1 MSSFFRIWLAFARR
15 DFLNLASYR
24 FSFIMGLA
32 SLLFYLLIFFF
43 VGRVFSGLG
52 SAYLSRYGGQYFPF
66 VVIGL
71 AMQTLAGA
79 GLGGLSQVIAGE
91 QYLGTLEPLLGRRGG
106 GFRIL
111 AAASLSRYIPSSGR
125 LAAYLVLGAAVFGVS
140 FRWGGIPVFIAVTAL
155 TVAAYFGLGMLS
167 AAFMLVFKQ
176 GNPVTLFF
184 GQLAALLSGVYFP
197 VEVLPDWLRAV
208 GAFIPL
214 TYALDAARVAL
225 LGGAASGPPAV
236 TMAVLGAFAVA
247 ALAVGSFAFRW
258 ALARAKRDGS
268 LSQY

>member
-1 MSSFFRIWLAFARR
+1 MISFLRIWGAFARR

-24 FSFIMGLA
+24 FSFVMGLA

-43 VGRVFSGLG
+43 VGRVFTGLG
-52 SAYLSRYGGQYFPF
+52 SAYLSRYGGEYFPF

-71 AMQTLAGA
+71 AMQSLVAA
-79 GLGGLSQVIAGE
+79 GLGGFSQVISNE
-91 QYLGTLEPLLGRRGG
+91 QYVGTLEPLLGRRGG
-106 GFRIL
+106 EFRIL
-111 AAASLSRYIPSSGR
+111 AAASLSRYIVSSGR
-125 LAAYLVLGAAVFGVS
+125 LVAYLVLGVLVFGVS
-140 FRWGGIPVFIAVTAL
+140 LRFAGLPTFIGATAL

-167 AAFMLVFKQ
+167 AAFLLVFKQ
-176 GNPVTLFF
+176 GNPVNLFF

-208 GAFIPL
+208 AAFIPL
-214 TYALDAARVAL
+214 TYALEVARSAV
-225 LGGAASGPPAV
+225 LGGAAAGPGGRPIII
-236 TMAVLGAFAVA
+236 LGAFAVVS
-247 ALAVGSFAFRW
+247 LAVGGAGFRW

>member
-1 MSSFFRIWLAFARR
+1 MISLFRIWVAFVRR

-52 SAYLSRYGGQYFPF
+52 SMYLSRYGGEYFSF
-66 VVIGL
+66 VIVGL
-71 AMQTLAGA
+71 AMQTLVGA
-79 GLGGLSQVIAGE
+79 GLGGLSQVIASE
-91 QYLGTLEPLLGRRGG
+91 QYVGTLEPMLGRRGG

-111 AAASLSRYIPSSGR
+111 AAASLSRYIVSSGR
-125 LAAYLVLGAAVFGVS
+125 FIAYLVLGALVFGVS
-140 FRWGGIPVFIAVTAL
+140 FRPAGFPLFFAVTAL

-167 AAFMLVFKQ
+167 AAFLLVFKQ
-176 GNPVTLFF
+176 GNPINLFF

-214 TYALDAARVAL
+214 TYALDIGRSAV
-225 LGGAASGPPAV
+225 LGGATPAPAARP
-236 TMAVLGAFAVA
+236 MIILGGFAVA
-247 ALAVGSFAFRW
+247 ALAAGGVGFRW

>member
-1 MSSFFRIWLAFARR
+1 VISFLRTWLAFARR

-24 FSFIMGLA
+24 FSFVMGFA

-71 AMQTLAGA
+71 AMQSLAGA
-79 GLGGLSQVIAGE
+79 GLGGLSQVIVSE

-106 GFRIL
+106 AFRIL
-111 AAASLSRYIPSSGR
+111 AAASLSRYISSSGR
-125 LAAYLVLGAAVFGVS
+125 LVAYLVLGVVVFGVS
-140 FRWGGIPVFIAVTAL
+140 FRLAGVPLFIAVTVL

-208 GAFIPL
+208 GALIPL
-214 TYALDAARVAL
+214 TYALHAARVAL
-225 LGGAASGPPAV
+225 LGGAGAGPSV
-236 TMAVLGAFAVA
+236 GTVAVLAAFAVA
-247 ALAVGSFAFRW
+247 ALAVGGVAFRW
-258 ALARAKRDGS
+258 ALARAKRDGT